1 MNVTK
6 IANDYAAAVHS
17 YRVAWDARYA
27 ALSGARADIAKSYRY
42 SIGKSYEEE
51 EAERAA
57 LAEVDAK
64 IDALGPRP

>member
-51 EAERAA
+51 DAERAA
-57 LAEVDAK
+57 LDEIDAK